1 MLKKWFQKPWLLIVT
16 MKGKTEVVT
25 EHWLKWGANR
35 HMNSLA
41 SMKPLT
47 SDRVPI
53 YQVMHRSEWD
63 AR

>member
-1 MLKKWFQKPWLLIVT
+1 
-16 MKGKTEVVT
+16 MKGKTEVVA

-47 SDRVPI
+47 SDRVPS
-53 YQVMHRSEWD
+53 YQVVPRSEWD
-63 AR
+63 AS